1 MFCWAQ
7 VKDADLHE
15 VVTVGAPCKQHQ
27 PHSSSAWQPATRLQ
41 LNVTEKLVSPI
52 VVLAHARAHYLAKTV
67 LELHK

>member
-15 VVTVGAPCKQHQ
+15 VVTVGAPCKQYQ
-27 PHSSSAWQPATRLQ
+27 PHNSSAWQPASRLQ
-41 LNVTEKLVSPI
+41 LNITNKLVSPI